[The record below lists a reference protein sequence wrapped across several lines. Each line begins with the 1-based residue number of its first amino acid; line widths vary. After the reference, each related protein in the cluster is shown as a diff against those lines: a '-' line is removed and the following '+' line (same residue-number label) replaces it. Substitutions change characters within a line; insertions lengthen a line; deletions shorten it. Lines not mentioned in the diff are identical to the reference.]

1 MFILLV
7 CGASRMEGWKGFA
20 LPHPSAGGRVGNP
33 GFPIP
38 LRESL
43 ALSPSLTGVRAMRQA

>member
-7 CGASRMEGWKGFA
+7 CDASRMEGWKGFA

-43 ALSPSLTGVRAMRQA
+43 ALSPAPTGVTAMKQA